1 MKNVC
6 TSHSYFINSKYSSTE
21 CCSIP
26 NALFP
31 TTFDN
36 SLEMAKRQVRP

>member
-21 CCSIP
+21 CSIP